1 MQDINSTMS
10 STVSSSSPDGS
21 FMNFL
26 RQDSHS
32 STNFCPSSPLSPVI
46 RQQNGQPQLVRHNSS
61 YSDDSQGIGSRGQAA
76 SPIINQSCFSPVG
89 APNNFAIDA
98 RSSRSYS
105 GDNLLPPPPNLDS
118 SVDSFRQFDNDPPF
132 ATTPTKPGLPPSGGN
147 VNRDRSYSS
156 PNTNLRQ
163 LPIGARSPL
172 PPSNQQA
179 LFENK
184 VSSSWNEGPGFPSPN
199 VYRSDTMSNP
209 IAPGDRFSS
218 RPPRYGV
225 NKEISPRGDNFNLS
239 SQTSYYSNQTNSLQ
253 NQNHIRSQ
261 SLGVGFGGSQVFNSI
276 QLGMS
281 NSNNYSFD
289 GGGMNEA

>member
-1 MQDINSTMS
+1 MQDMNSTMS

-21 FMNFL
+21 FINFL
-26 RQDSHS
+26 RQDSHHS
-32 STNFCPSSPLSPVI
+32 NTFCPSSPQSPVI
-46 RQQNGQPQLVRHNSS
+46 RQQNVQPQFVRNSSS

-76 SPIINQSCFSPVG
+76 SPIINQSCFSPLG
-89 APNNFAIDA
+89 ATNNFSIDA

-105 GDNLLPPPPNLDS
+105 GDSLLPPPPNLDS
-118 SVDSFRQFDNDPPF
+118 SVDSFRQDNDPPF
-132 ATTPTKPGLPPSGGN
+132 TSTPTKPGLPLSGGN
-147 VNRDRSYSS
+147 ANRDRSYSS

-179 LFENK
+179 SFENK

-199 VYRSDTMSNP
+199 VYKSVTQSNP
-209 IAPGDRFSS
+209 GAPGDRFSS

-225 NKEISPRGDNFNLS
+225 NKDISPQGDNFNLS

-253 NQNHIRSQ
+253 NQNHVRSQ

-281 NSNNYSFD
+281 NSHNNSFD
-289 GGGMNEA
+289 GGGMNEE